1 VDAAWLIE
9 KGKVN
14 DALST
19 FKGHIEKIT
28 LCGGSYR
35 TYEEWKEAYDM
46 VVFGIQ
52 CIQDGYIPNSEREQ
66 QYMQAYK
73 DVRSRDAK
81 LVKLLSFLKS
91 YHRPQWSSQ
100 ALHRRENLVH
110 NSGLNSLTRWK
121 QAAVQAIQRR

>member
-1 VDAAWLIE
+1 MDAAWLIE

-14 DALST
+14 DALTT

-52 CIQDGYIPNSEREQ
+52 CIQDWRKPQGKALLTQWRTSPVAIDWNNDGLITYAEA
-66 QYMQAYK
+66 M
-73 DVRSRDAK
+73 DAK
-81 LVKLLSFLKS
+81 GNDICDRHEIGDPNPDFNLGINLGLTWKVDLLQLK
-91 YHRPQWSSQ
+91 
-100 ALHRRENLVH
+100 
-110 NSGLNSLTRWK
+110 K
-121 QAAVQAIQRR
+121 